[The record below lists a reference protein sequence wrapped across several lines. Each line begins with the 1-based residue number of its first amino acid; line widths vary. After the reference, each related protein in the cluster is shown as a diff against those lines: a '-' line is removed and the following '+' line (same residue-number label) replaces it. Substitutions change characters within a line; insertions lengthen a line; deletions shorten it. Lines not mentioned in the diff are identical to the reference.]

1 MVPLAKRRR
10 IRNQTPQAANFII
23 GLRNNS
29 MSLVILTN
37 IPTPY
42 RTAFFN
48 ALAEAASRAGKR
60 FHVLYCAKTE
70 PGRHWP
76 YEPEK
81 MRHAHTVLPG
91 FRLPLKGIHAHL
103 NPGVLA
109 ELNRL
114 KPDTLIIAG
123 SWNTPTMLL
132 ASLNT
137 YSPHPRRFFWSEG
150 HADAAL
156 HKGGIIAWVRRRIY
170 RNFDG
175 FAVPNTKSGDWA
187 LAQAGSSRPI
197 VTLPNAID
205 AKFFT
210 KPSVGAR
217 AESRRALAL
226 EGEGRVLV
234 QVSAL
239 IDRKGV
245 IELARSFLTLPSADR
260 RGARL
265 LFVGTGERRAELE
278 ALAASSSNAIL
289 VLGQL
294 PPEEVR
300 RVLWAADA
308 FILNT
313 RLDPNPLSSIE
324 AAAAGLPVVMSAAAG
339 NIREVVEAPNAGFVI
354 QDPSDPSPELRL
366 SLAASDAQL
375 SEMGA
380 RAAANAQRFDA
391 PAVARSLIDQLYPS
405 V

>member
-1 MVPLAKRRR
+1 
-10 IRNQTPQAANFII
+10 
-23 GLRNNS
+23 
-29 MSLVILTN
+29 MSLVFLTN

-42 RTAFFN
+42 RTAFFD
-48 ALAEAASRAGKR
+48 ALAEEAARAGKR

-81 MRHAHTVLPG
+81 MRHAHTVLRG
-91 FRLPLKGIHAHL
+91 FRPPLKGIHAHL
-103 NPGVLA
+103 NPGVRA

-132 ASLNT
+132 ACLNT
-137 YSPHPRRFFWSEG
+137 YSPHPRRLFWSEG

-156 HKGGIIAWVRRRIY
+156 HKGGLIAWLRRRIY
-170 RNFDG
+170 RTFDG
-175 FAVPNTKSGDWA
+175 FAVPNAKSANWA
-187 LAQAGSSRPI
+187 LAQAGCPRPI
-197 VTLPNAID
+197 VSLPNAID

-210 KPSVGAR
+210 RTSDGVR
-217 AESRRALAL
+217 ADSRRTLGL
-226 EGEGRVLV
+226 EGAGRVLV

-245 IELARSFLTLPSADR
+245 LELAKAFLTLPPNER
-260 RGARL
+260 RGSRL
-265 LFVGTGERRAELE
+265 LFVGDGDRRVELE

-300 RVLWAADA
+300 RVLWSADA

-313 RLDPNPLSSIE
+313 RLDPNPLSAIE
-324 AAAAGLPVVMSAAAG
+324 AAAAGLPVVMSVAAG
-339 NIREVVEAPNAGFVI
+339 NICEVVETPNAGFVVKN
-354 QDPSDPSPELRL
+354 PSDPTPELRL
-366 SLAASDAQL
+366 VLAASDAQL

-391 PAVARSLIDQLYPS
+391 TAVASSLIGQLYPS